1 MDYVTYDKTGALTG
15 AYLQDLLPE
24 HAQNYFEVGADQRM
38 NWPSYCMNSTRD
50 GLELLPPAPPP
61 PIPVPQEVT
70 RRQGLRA
77 LFLAGVTEAQVEAVI
92 NQIEDGTER
101 GLALI
106 DFRSAGTFVR
116 TWPLVVAAGAALGL
130 DLDQLFIDAAKL

>member
-1 MDYVTYDKTGALTG
+1 MDYVTYDETGALTG
-15 AYLQDLLPE
+15 AFMQDMLAEHEDCHIAVDPLQR
-24 HAQNYFEVGADQRM
+24 V
-38 NWPSYCMNSTRD
+38 NWVAYRANAARD
-50 GLELLPPAPPP
+50 GLELIPAAPALPN
-61 PIPVPQEVT
+61 VPQEVT

-92 NQIEDGTER
+92 NQIEDETER

-130 DLDQLFIDAAKL
+130 DLDQLFITAAQL